1 MEDLWKKFKEETKEH
16 IQKINEFLNETSS
29 GEKSHPSETV
39 EIKDE
44 TSDMKQI
51 QQIVLDNETSDNS
64 RKNIYGKLKDT
75 VKEIMEREHVSRAQ
89 AYRKAKKEF
98 STIKNKPL

>member
-16 IQKINEFLNETSS
+16 MQKINEFLNETSLD
-29 GEKSHPSETV
+29 EKSHPIET
-39 EIKDE
+39 ETKDE
-44 TSDMKQI
+44 TSEMEQV

-64 RKNIYGKLKDT
+64 RKNIYGKLKYIVD
-75 VKEIMEREHVSRAQ
+75 EIMKREHVSRAQ

-98 STIKNKPL
+98 STVK